1 MKKSQRSFERIW
13 HEAESY
19 PARVSAEEI
28 RRLSESKK
36 SYEKL
41 LSLFLMRRRIA
52 EGDPASAYL
61 CLAKPLIRDSDSNCR
76 WQAAIVVGE
85 SIATDPGAVWQVV
98 LECGEPKDADMRSA
112 IACVLLEHLLE
123 SDFDRYF
130 SLLRE
135 EVTGGQRWLL
145 NVLNMC
151 WLFGEAAEDHKKRI
165 AKYMRRATRGLPH
178 KKHSIDMG

>member
-1 MKKSQRSFERIW
+1 MKRSQHSFERIW
-13 HEAESY
+13 REAESY
-19 PARVSAEEI
+19 PAGALVGEI
-28 RRLSESKK
+28 RRLKESKK
-36 SYEKL
+36 SHDKL
-41 LSLFLMRRRIA
+41 LCLFLMRRRIA
-52 EGDPASAYL
+52 EGDPASTYL
-61 CLAKPLIRDSDSNCR
+61 SLAKPLIRDSDSNCR

-85 SIATDPGAVWQVV
+85 SIATHPDAVWQVV
-98 LECGEPKDADMRSA
+98 LECGEPRDADMRSA

-145 NVLNMC
+145 DVLSMC
-151 WLFGEAAEDHKKRI
+151 HVFGADAEDHKKKI

-178 KKHSIDMG
+178 KKHR

>member
-13 HEAESY
+13 REAESY

-28 RRLSESKK
+28 RRLSESKR

-41 LSLFLMRRRIA
+41 LSLFLMRRRISG
-52 EGDPASAYL
+52 GDPASAYL
-61 CLAKPLIRDSDSNCR
+61 SLARSLIRDSDSNCR

-85 SIATDPGAVWQVV
+85 SIATDPDAVWQVV
-98 LECGEPKDADMRSA
+98 LEHGEPKDEDMRSA
-112 IACVLLEHLLE
+112 LACVLLEHLLE
-123 SDFDRYF
+123 SNFDRYF

-135 EVTGGQRWLL
+135 EVTRGQRWLL
-145 NVLNMC
+145 DVLSMC
-151 WLFGEAAEDHKKRI
+151 HLFGEDAEDHKKRI

-178 KKHSIDMG
+178 KKHR